1 MTNVAEQT
9 GREVLKAGARDIPT
23 VNRVLAAAFLHDPVF
38 EWMVPDTTRRR
49 EILPGFFALVSDA
62 LHRHDEIYVAGSVG
76 TALWVPPGE
85 DAIAEAD
92 AAAFEEAVAELV
104 GPDIERSGE
113 VIALLEENHPHAM
126 PHAYLWFLAVEP
138 AWQGRGI
145 GASLMQPVLS
155 RADRDGVPAYL
166 EATSPLNRALYERY
180 GFRVVKE
187 LRTSDCPP
195 LWAMWRDPASA

>member
-1 MTNVAEQT
+1 MTNVVDQT
-9 GREVLKAGARDIPT
+9 GRDVLKAAARDLPN

-38 EWMVPDTTRRR
+38 EWMIPDTARRL
-49 EILPGFFALVSDA
+49 EILPGFFALVTET
-62 LHRHDEIYVAGSVG
+62 LHSHDEIYVAGSVG

-85 DAIAEAD
+85 EPIAETEAE
-92 AAAFEEAVAELV
+92 AFEEAVAELV
-104 GPDIERSGE
+104 GPDIDRTAD
-113 VIALLEENHPHAM
+113 VIALLEENHPHER

-166 EATSPLNRALYERY
+166 EATSPLNKALYERY
-180 GFRVVKE
+180 GFRTVKE

-195 LWAMWRDPASA
+195 LWAMWREPAPA